1 MSNLTSD
8 STYRNYPM
16 ALSDTEIAAILVLA
30 ERNYDGNRSMA
41 VRNMIRH
48 FIQCQFPLL
57 GLSASIEQPTPEPIA

>member
-1 MSNLTSD
+1 MSNTSSD

-30 ERNYDGNRSMA
+30 EKNYDGNRSMA

-48 FIQCQFPLL
+48 FVTCQFPLL
-57 GLSASIEQPTPEPIA
+57 GLSATIEQPNLEPAA